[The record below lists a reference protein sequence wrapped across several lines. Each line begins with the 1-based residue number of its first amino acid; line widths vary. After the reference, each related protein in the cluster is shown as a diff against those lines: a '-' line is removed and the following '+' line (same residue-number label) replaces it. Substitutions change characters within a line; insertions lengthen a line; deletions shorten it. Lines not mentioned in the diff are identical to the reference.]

1 MMRMTGFRR
10 VTLVAFAYLF
20 AAVRAVAAP
29 ACTATS
35 GENTAA
41 LVELYTSEGCSSCPP
56 ADAWLRDVP
65 RHYRSDQLVPL
76 ALHVPYWDDLGWKD
90 AFGQTVFAQRQSW
103 LVGLNRHRTVY
114 TPQFFVSGM
123 GVRDWQRTLEAE
135 VRRIN
140 ISPAA
145 ARIAVS
151 ASLSRGDTLTLASE
165 AAISTSGNGQLFLAI
180 TEDGLTSDVRAG
192 ENRGAELR
200 HDHVVRTWLGPLAMS
215 DGKIADHREI
225 SLDSRWQVSRLGIV
239 AFVQDGNS
247 GRVLQAV
254 TCALGW

>member
-1 MMRMTGFRR
+1 MMPRTEFRR
-10 VTLVAFAYLF
+10 ATLAAFAFLL
-20 AAVRAVAAP
+20 AAAPAVAAP

-56 ADAWLRDVP
+56 ADAWLREVP

-90 AFGQTVFAQRQSW
+90 AFGQAAFAQRQSW
-103 LVGLNRHRTVY
+103 LAGLNRQRTVY
-114 TPQFFVSGM
+114 TPQFIVSGLE
-123 GVRDWQRTLEAE
+123 VRDWQRTLEAE

-145 ARIAVS
+145 ARIGVS
-151 ASLSRGDTLTLASE
+151 ASLSRAGALTVASE
-165 AAISTSGNGQLFLAI
+165 AATSTAGNGQLFLAV

-192 ENRGAELR
+192 ENEGAALR
-200 HDHVVRTWLGPLAMS
+200 HDHVVRAWVGPLAMAG
-215 DGKIADHREI
+215 GKIADHREI
-225 SLDSRWQVSRLGIV
+225 GLDSRWQPSRLGLV

-254 TCALGW
+254 TCALGG